1 MKSLP
6 KLTRRQIKLQQAE
19 EKLNQVG
26 KRSKQFHLRFDRAQK
41 GKRYKT
47 TVRIERGDKNFLGNN
62 RGLLHKAVNLK
73 HRVTGE
79 VDPC

>member
-1 MKSLP
+1 MP

-26 KRSKQFHLRFDRAQK
+26 KRSKQFHLKFDIAQK

-47 TVRIERGDKNFLGNN
+47 TVRIERGDKNF
-62 RGLLHKAVNLK
+62 
-73 HRVTGE
+73 
-79 VDPC
+79 